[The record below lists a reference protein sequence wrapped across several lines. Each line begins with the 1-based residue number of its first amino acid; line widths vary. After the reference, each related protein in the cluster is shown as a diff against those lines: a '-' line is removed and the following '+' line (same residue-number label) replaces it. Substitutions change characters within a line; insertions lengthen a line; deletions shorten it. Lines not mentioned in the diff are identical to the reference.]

1 MSLGAA
7 FYRWFGDSVVVDEKR
22 NPLVV
27 YHGTNADFKKFDLS
41 KSGSR
46 FAEHKTDGAMWF
58 SESPDEANGYV
69 DSVAGGNVMPCY
81 LKMENPAVVDAA
93 KTVQADLYV
102 KLPGGKKVYEI
113 RYIKKR
119 VVQYAKEDGHDGVI
133 FLNGY
138 DNVPSIGALFAVF
151 KASQI
156 KSAIGNDG
164 SWDSDDEDVRS
175 NPKGVKL
182 PSIKSL
188 KKYCDTQECYEYAAL
203 IEKDFAGRLEMD
215 SGFYIQSDGV
225 PAEHAWVVAKD
236 GTIIDTTHGQFDPD
250 APILIARKG
259 AKEYSRYVSWN
270 EHHEPRCLF
279 ETIKPYGECELCG
292 AKGREDRF

>member
-1 MSLGAA
+1 MSKFTPA

-27 YHGTNADFKKFDLS
+27 YYGTNADFKKFDLS

-69 DSVAGGNVMPCY
+69 DSVASGNVMPCY

-93 KTVQADLYV
+93 KTVQSDLYV
-102 KLPGGKKVYEI
+102 KLPGGKNVYEI

-151 KASQI
+151 KANQI

-164 SWDSDDEDVRS
+164 SWDADDEDVRS
-175 NPKGVKL
+175 NPQTYLSIGHSSGGVLWIWRNGKL
-182 PSIKSL
+182 DTYRAHDVAHVRVWGDAKNSWRGRYDPIDKTVSIQPPEHGVNHIPPEEMIESL
-188 KKYCDTQECYEYAAL
+188 TNE
-203 IEKDFAGRLEMD
+203 
-215 SGFYIQSDGV
+215 
-225 PAEHAWVVAKD
+225 
-236 GTIIDTTHGQFDPD
+236 FDVES
-250 APILIARKG
+250 LV
-259 AKEYSRYVSWN
+259 E
-270 EHHEPRCLF
+270 F
-279 ETIKPYGECELCG
+279 
-292 AKGREDRF
+292 